1 MKEKWS
7 NISNWIKE
15 HKKQSI
21 IIGVIILICLVGGI
35 TAAVVLGSRKPTSVV
50 TEEKEEE
57 KKELEFTAEDLNGV
71 VSGMDGEVYILA
83 GSDVDLLSLLAFDD
97 SIVESVAADT
107 SQLNVTAAG
116 DYVITLEFTVDA
128 KALCEYLGEDF
139 DSDQYMETSKIQMEK
154 TITVVDQATGQGLAD
169 AGTPV
174 YTGTGTTMS
183 MSNGTAVEA
192 EVAAPESTVK
202 TGGSSKAGNTTSHA
216 STTAPTN
223 NTSTNTSSGSGSA
236 GSTGSSGSSGNT
248 GSTGSAG
255 SSGSAGNSGTSGN
268 SSSSGSGNTG
278 TSGNTGNSGNAG
290 STGGNSGNTGNTGNS
305 GNNQSTH
312 THTWVDETTTIEHPA
327 VTHEEPIIQ
336 KWTTPV
342 MEYHLYC
349 LTCYAENHVVTFSNT
364 REAISHSTAY
374 GHRYAEG
381 NIKVGE
387 EEHETVIGYKTVVDK
402 EASKETVK
410 TGRQICSTCGAI
422 K

>member
-21 IIGVIILICLVGGI
+21 IIGVIILVCLIGGI
-35 TAAVVLGSRKPTSVV
+35 TVAVVHGSKQPASVV

-57 KKELEFTAEDLNGV
+57 KKELEFTSEDLNGV

-128 KALCEYLGEDF
+128 KVLCEYLGEDF
-139 DSDQYMETSKIQMEK
+139 DSDQYMETSKIQVEK
-154 TITVVDQATGQGLAD
+154 TIKVVDQVTGQGLAD

-174 YTGTGTTMS
+174 YTGTGTTMP

-192 EVAAPESTVK
+192 EVAAPESTAK
-202 TGGSSKAGNTTSHA
+202 TGGSSKDGNTTSHA
-216 STTAPTN
+216 FTTAPTN
-223 NTSTNTSSGSGSA
+223 NTSTNTSSGSGNA

-255 SSGSAGNSGTSGN
+255 NTGNAGTVGNSGTSGN

-290 STGGNSGNTGNTGNS
+290 STGGNSGKTGNTGNNGNS
-305 GNNQSTH
+305 GSSGSTGDSGQQTPSQPTH
-312 THTWVDETTTIEHPA
+312 THTWVAETK
-327 VTHEEPIIQ
+327 EEPVVVEPGYPKPIYEWLYRCKVCGHTDKDELSIMVHCMDECGGAM
-336 KWTTPV
+336 W
-342 MEYHLYC
+342 EY
-349 LTCYAENHVVTFSNT
+349 TQVQT
-364 REAISHSTAY
+364 
-374 GHRYAEG
+374 
-381 NIKVGE
+381 GE
-387 EEHETVIGYKTVVDK
+387 EQVPPKTEIQQVP
-402 EASKETVK
+402 
-410 TGRQICSTCGAI
+410 TGRYICSGCGAI

>member
-21 IIGVIILICLVGGI
+21 IIGVMILICLVGGI
-35 TAAVVLGSRKPTSVV
+35 TAAVVLGSKQPTSVV

-116 DYVITLEFTVDA
+116 DYVITLEFTIDA

-174 YTGTGTTMS
+174 YTGTGTTMP

-192 EVAAPESTVK
+192 EVAAPESTAK

-223 NTSTNTSSGSGSA
+223 NTSTNASSGSGSA

-278 TSGNTGNSGNAG
+278 TSGNIGNSGNAG

-305 GNNQSTH
+305 GNSGSSGSTGGSGQQTPSQPTH
-312 THTWVDETTTIEHPA
+312 THTWVAETKEETVVVEPGYPKPIYEWKFRCKVCGELFDSNEEATTHNIVSGGH
-327 VTHEEPIIQ
+327 
-336 KWTTPV
+336 
-342 MEYHLYC
+342 MYEY
-349 LTCYAENHVVTFSNT
+349 TQVQT
-364 REAISHSTAY
+364 
-374 GHRYAEG
+374 
-381 NIKVGE
+381 GE
-387 EEHETVIGYKTVVDK
+387 EQVPPKTEIQQVP
-402 EASKETVK
+402 
-410 TGRQICSTCGAI
+410 TGRYICSGCGAI

>member
-21 IIGVIILICLVGGI
+21 IIGVMILICLVGGI
-35 TAAVVLGSRKPTSVV
+35 TAAVVLGSKQPTSVV

-116 DYVITLEFTVDA
+116 DYVITLEFTIDA

-174 YTGTGTTMS
+174 YTGTGTTMP

-192 EVAAPESTVK
+192 EVAAPESTAK

-223 NTSTNTSSGSGSA
+223 NTSTNASSGSGSA

-290 STGGNSGNTGNTGNS
+290 STGGNSGNIGNTGNS
-305 GNNQSTH
+305 GNSGSSGSTGDSGQQTPSQPTH
-312 THTWVDETTTIEHPA
+312 THTWVAETKE
-327 VTHEEPIIQ
+327 
-336 KWTTPV
+336 
-342 MEYHLYC
+342 
-349 LTCYAENHVVTFSNT
+349 
-364 REAISHSTAY
+364 
-374 GHRYAEG
+374 
-381 NIKVGE
+381 
-387 EEHETVIGYKTVVDK
+387 ETVVVVPGYKKPIYSDKAQAVCKVCGFTDPDLETVLFHCDTCNGGGAGYEVKKVIIGYEDVDPVT
-402 EASKETVK
+402 EIQQVP
-410 TGRQICSTCGAI
+410 TGRYICSGCGAV